1 MDFWTCDLGHETV
14 FSKQVQRMDF
24 KYSEDQIMLKEMAR
38 KFAEQEMLPTLRE
51 YEAARKVNHGLLK
64 KMAQLGLRGIHLPG
78 EYGGTGLSYSD
89 AVLIWEELS
98 RVSWT
103 QTLISLG
110 DSVLAGTILVNTANE
125 EQKRR
130 YLGPMCRA
138 EKVIAVAAVEPNA
151 GSDASA
157 IETMAVPDGD
167 EWILNGTK
175 NFITAGGMA
184 DTVIVLVQ
192 TDKSLGSRGIGLI
205 AVDKN
210 TPGFSSV
217 DVEFVGGLACN
228 AANLSFADCRV
239 PKENMI
245 GAIGKGLKNILS
257 GVNTA
262 RLFIS
267 AGAVGMAQS
276 CLDACIKYTKE
287 RSQFG
292 KPIASFQLMQEAV
305 AKMQAEILSVRWLV
319 YYTAFLMSKGLPHA
333 KELSSAK
340 WLASELAVRAS
351 TEAIRIH
358 GAYGC
363 TDDFPVARH
372 YRDAV
377 LTTILGGTTEMHKLT
392 IGRELL
398 GINAML

>member
-1 MDFWTCDLGHETV
+1 MNFE
-14 FSKQVQRMDF
+14 F
-24 KYSEDQIMLKEMAR
+24 SEDQLMLKNMAR
-38 KFAEQEMLPTLRE
+38 KFAEQEMLPSLRE
-51 YEAARKVNHGLLK
+51 YESARKVNHGLLE
-64 KMAQLGLRGIHLPG
+64 KMAQLGLRGIHLPKDF
-78 EYGGTGLSYSD
+78 GGIGLSYSD

-98 RVSWT
+98 RASWT
-103 QTLISLG
+103 QALISLG
-110 DSVLAGTILVNTANE
+110 DSVLAGTILMKAANE

-130 YLGPMCRA
+130 YLPAMCRA

-157 IETMAVPDGD
+157 IETKAIPDGND
-167 EWILNGTK
+167 WILNGTK
-175 NFITAGGMA
+175 NFTTAGGIA
-184 DTVIVLVQ
+184 DTVIVLIQ
-192 TDKSLGSRGIGLI
+192 TDKSLGSKGIGLI
-205 AVDKN
+205 AVERN

-217 DVEFVGGLACN
+217 DVEFIGGLACN
-228 AANLSFADCRV
+228 ASNLSFEDCRV
-239 PKENMI
+239 PRENLI
-245 GAIGKGLKNILS
+245 GDIGRGLKNILT

-276 CLDACIKYTKE
+276 CMDACIKYAKE
-287 RSQFG
+287 RRQFG
-292 KPIASFQLMQEAV
+292 KPIASFQLIQEAI
-305 AKMQAEILSVRWLV
+305 ARMQAEILSIRWLV
-319 YYTAFLMSKGLPHA
+319 YYTAYLMSKRLPHA

-372 YRDAV
+372 YRDSI

-398 GINAML
+398 GINAMIGTET

>member
-1 MDFWTCDLGHETV
+1 
-14 FSKQVQRMDF
+14 
-24 KYSEDQIMLKEMAR
+24 MAS
-38 KFAEQEMLPTLRE
+38 LD
-51 YEAARKVNHGLLK
+51 
-64 KMAQLGLRGIHLPG
+64 LRGIHIPK
-78 EYGGTGLSYSD
+78 EFGGIGLSYSD
-89 AVLIWEELS
+89 AVLIWEQLS
-98 RVSWT
+98 AASWT

-110 DSVLAGTILVNTANE
+110 DSVLAGTILTNAASE

-130 YLGPMCRA
+130 YLPPMCRA
-138 EKVIAVAAVEPNA
+138 EMVIAVAAVEPNA
-151 GSDASA
+151 GSDASS

-175 NFITAGGMA
+175 NFITAGGIA

-192 TDKSLGSRGIGLI
+192 TDKSLGPKGIGLI
-205 AVDKN
+205 AVDRN
-210 TPGFSSV
+210 TPGLSSV

-228 AANLSFADCRV
+228 VSNLSFADCRV
-239 PKENMI
+239 PGENLI
-245 GAIGKGLKNILS
+245 GDIGRGLKNILT

-267 AGAVGMAQS
+267 AGAVGMAQG

-287 RSQFG
+287 RNQFG
-292 KPIASFQLMQEAV
+292 KPIASFQLMQEAI
-305 AKMQAEILSVRWLV
+305 ARLQAEILSVRWLV
-319 YYTAFLMSKGLPHA
+319 YYTAYLMSNSLPHA

-398 GINAML
+398 GINAMM

>member
-1 MDFWTCDLGHETV
+1 MNFE
-14 FSKQVQRMDF
+14 FSEEQK
-24 KYSEDQIMLKEMAR
+24 MLRDMAR
-38 KFAEQEMLPTLRE
+38 KFAEQEMQPSLRE
-51 YEAARKVNHGLLK
+51 YESARKVNYELLK
-64 KMAQLGLRGIHLPG
+64 KMAPLGLRGIHIPK
-78 EYGGTGLSYSD
+78 EYGGSGLSYSD
-89 AVLIWEELS
+89 AVIIWEQLS
-98 RVSWT
+98 QASWT
-103 QTLISLG
+103 QTLVSLG
-110 DSVLAGTILVNTANE
+110 DSVLAGTILMNAAST
-125 EQKRR
+125 EQKER
-130 YLGPMCRA
+130 YLPPMCRA
-138 EKVIAVAAVEPNA
+138 ESIVAVAAVEPNA

-157 IETMAVPDGD
+157 VETTAVLDGN
-167 EWILNGTK
+167 EWIINGAK

-184 DTVIVLVQ
+184 DVVIVLVQ
-192 TDKSLGSRGIGLI
+192 TNKSLGPKGIALI

-210 TPGFSSV
+210 TSGFSSV

-228 AANLSFADCRV
+228 ASNLSFADCRV
-239 PKENMI
+239 PRENLI
-245 GAIGKGLKNILS
+245 GDVGKGLKNILT

-267 AGAVGMAQS
+267 AGALGMAQN

-292 KPIASFQLMQEAV
+292 KPIASFQLMQEAI
-305 AKMQAEILSVRWLV
+305 ARIQAEILSVRWLV
-319 YYTAFLMSKGLPHA
+319 YYTADLMSRGLQHQ

-351 TEAIRIH
+351 AEAIRIH

-363 TDDFPVARH
+363 TDDYPIAHH

-377 LTTILGGTTEMHKLT
+377 LTTILGGTTEMHKLN

-398 GINAML
+398 GINALV

>member
-1 MDFWTCDLGHETV
+1 MNFE
-14 FSKQVQRMDF
+14 F
-24 KYSEDQIMLKEMAR
+24 SEDQIMLRNMAR
-38 KFAEQEMLPTLRE
+38 KFAEQEMLPSLRE
-51 YEAARKVNHGLLK
+51 YESARKVNHELLN
-64 KMAQLGLRGIHLPG
+64 KMASLGLRGIHLPK

-89 AVLIWEELS
+89 AVLIWEQLS
-98 RVSWT
+98 SASWT

-110 DSVLAGTILVNTANE
+110 DTVLAGTILVNAANE

-130 YLGPMCRA
+130 YLPPMCRA
-138 EKVIAVAAVEPNA
+138 EAVIAVAAVEPNA

-157 IETMAVPDGD
+157 IETMAVLDGD
-167 EWILNGTK
+167 EWVLNGTK
-175 NFITAGGMA
+175 NFITGGGIA

-192 TDKSLGSRGIGLI
+192 TDKSLGSKGIGLI
-205 AVDKN
+205 AVDRN
-210 TPGFSSV
+210 TPGLSSV

-228 AANLSFADCRV
+228 ASNLSFADCRV
-239 PKENMI
+239 PRNNLI
-245 GAIGKGLKNILS
+245 GDIGKGLKNILA
-257 GVNTA
+257 GIRTA

-276 CLDACIKYTKE
+276 CLDACVKYTKV
-287 RSQFG
+287 RKQFG
-292 KPIASFQLMQEAV
+292 RPIAGFQLMQEAI
-305 AKMQAEILSVRWLV
+305 ARMQAEILSVRWLV
-319 YYTAFLMSKGLPHA
+319 YYTAYLMSRRLPHA

-377 LTTILGGTTEMHKLT
+377 LTTVLGGTTEMHKLT

-398 GINAML
+398 GINALI